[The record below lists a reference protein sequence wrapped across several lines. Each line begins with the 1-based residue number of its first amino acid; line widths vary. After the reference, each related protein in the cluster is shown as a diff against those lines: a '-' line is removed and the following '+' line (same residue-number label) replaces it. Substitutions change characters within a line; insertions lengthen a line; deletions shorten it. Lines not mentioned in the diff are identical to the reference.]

1 MSEDRS
7 NADDGPRAVPIA
19 RAAYR
24 LLDDA
29 GLIAAMQR
37 RDERAIDE
45 FIVRYQRLLSDRAR
59 QWRASSL
66 DVGDLISEVI
76 EDVAVL
82 IVNRRINPT
91 RSLAAY
97 VTKSFRARLAHMAR
111 ADDARRTCVQRVA
124 EPVPGAPDSALAG
137 SVSQGTLRASYGA
150 ESVTPSP
157 SPALLR
163 LASLLAENLANDE
176 RQILVWMSN
185 YVPQRQ
191 ICEWLGTSYAAG
203 TQRIWRL
210 RERLRASARRYAA
223 SFDPREQRELSR
235 FLRRID
241 AGAPPARRRRSGG
254 VGGGG
259 AAPDHIDSTG
269 VPDDEA

>member
-7 NADDGPRAVPIA
+7 NADDGHRAIPLA

-45 FIVRYQRLLSDRAR
+45 FIVRYQRLLSDRVR
-59 QWRASSL
+59 QWRVSL
-66 DVGDLISEVI
+66 GDTDALIADVL
-76 EDVAVL
+76 EDIAVL
-82 IVNRRINPT
+82 IVNRRINPS

-97 VTKSFRARLAHMAR
+97 VTKSFRARLAHTMR
-111 ADDARRTCVQRVA
+111 ADDSRRAFGRRVA
-124 EPVPGAPDSALAG
+124 EPAPGAADSALAG
-137 SVSQGTLRASYGA
+137 SVSQGTLRASRGDA
-150 ESVTPSP
+150 DPVPSA
-157 SPALLR
+157 ALVR
-163 LASLLAENLANDE
+163 LASLLEQGLRDDE
-176 RQILVWMSN
+176 RQILVWMAN

-210 RERLRASARRYAA
+210 RERLRASARRHAA
-223 SFDPREQRELSR
+223 TLDPREQSELSH

-241 AGAPPARRRRSGG
+241 VAAPPGRRRRSGG
-254 VGGGG
+254 
-259 AAPDHIDSTG
+259 AITPDHVGSTG